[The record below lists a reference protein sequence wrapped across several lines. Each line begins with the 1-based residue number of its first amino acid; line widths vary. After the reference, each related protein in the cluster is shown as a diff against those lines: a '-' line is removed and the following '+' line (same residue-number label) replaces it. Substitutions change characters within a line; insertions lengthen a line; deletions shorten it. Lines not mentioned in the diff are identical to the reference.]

1 MEAPW
6 AVPLAVAA
14 VAEYSRVSNMSAELK
29 SILIIAGVT
38 FVLLLLPVSDRRPA
52 QELPPQD
59 TLRCVVPANIHKE
72 LVLKY
77 AEDQGLVIDVQN
89 GTANLDSLTA
99 GVIDLAVV
107 QDTLTIPEGA
117 VSSTHFLQHTVWVV
131 RDNETEALR
140 RINHWMTEVASTRLY
155 RKMEKGKLDRLDM
168 ISRYDNLIKKHA
180 SAIGWDWRLIAAIIY
195 NESRFNNEA
204 NSHKGAQGLMQILS
218 PKYTQEEVSDPDRN
232 LEIGTRYLRRLQRMY
247 APLTADETECL
258 KFTLAAYNMGEG
270 KVQRCMEQAS
280 EKGLDTTRWASV
292 STMLPQ
298 GHHTIKYV
306 ENVLDTYRDY
316 SRIFPANLP

>member
-1 MEAPW
+1 
-6 AVPLAVAA
+6 
-14 VAEYSRVSNMSAELK
+14 MSPKLR
-29 SILIIAGVT
+29 SVLIIAGVT
-38 FVLLLLPVSDRRPA
+38 LVLLLVPVRDKRPG

-59 TLRCVVPANIHKE
+59 TLRCVVPSGIHKE

-77 AEDQGLVIDVQN
+77 AEDQGLVMDIKN
-89 GTANLDSLTA
+89 GTASLDSLTA

-107 QDTLTIPEGA
+107 PDTLTIMDGA
-117 VSSTHFLQHTVWVV
+117 VSSKHFLQNTVWVV

-140 RINHWMTEVASTRLY
+140 RINHWMTEVGSTRLY
-155 RKMEKGKLDRLDM
+155 RKMEKGKLDRLDI
-168 ISRYDNLIKKHA
+168 ISRYDGLIKKHA

-195 NESRFNNEA
+195 NESRFNNDA
-204 NSHKGAQGLMQILS
+204 SSHKGAQGLMQILS
-218 PKYTQEEVSDPDRN
+218 PKYTQEEVNDPDRN
-232 LEIGTRYLRRLQRMY
+232 LEIGTRYLRRLKRMY
-247 APLTADETECL
+247 APKTADDTECL
-258 KFTLAAYNMGEG
+258 KFVLASYNAGEG
-270 KVQRCMEQAS
+270 KIQRCIAEAA

-316 SRIFPANLP
+316 SRIFPAN